1 MSAVALA
8 ITAAI
13 TGAIG
18 VAGGAVSS
26 SQSAKQARIEAAKA
40 RRHEKKLEQLER
52 MRPPVID
59 QSQKIRDLKSQVFNP
74 YEQMGVAMKGVE
86 IQLEQQDQDLA
97 NTLDAINKSGTSAGG
112 ATALA
117 RAAAEGKAKV
127 AASIENQE
135 AANQKLK
142 ITGEANRL
150 KQQMDLEQLAIAE
163 EVNAFGRQ
171 EARDIAK
178 LDRTSGLMDQS
189 NQNATDLFAAGQ
201 NALISGVTS
210 GLQSGVGVYAS
221 GAGSGGAGTNAAT
234 GLNDVNVGGGSS
246 PNASAAG
253 SWSGGKFKPFS
264 GSGSGGS
271 GTVGG
276 LSITTS

>member
-1 MSAVALA
+1 MSAVLIVAGVG
-8 ITAAI
+8 AAI
-13 TGAIG
+13 GI
-18 VAGGAVSS
+18 AGGAISS
-26 SQSAKQARIEAAKA
+26 SQSAKQARIESAKA
-40 RRHEKKLEQLER
+40 RRQEKKLEQLER
-52 MRPPVID
+52 MRPPVVD
-59 QSQKIRDLKSQVFNP
+59 QSQKIRNLKSQVFNP
-74 YEQMGVAMKGVE
+74 YEQMGIAMKGVE
-86 IQLEQQDQDLA
+86 MQIEQQDQDLA

-150 KQQMDLEQLAIAE
+150 KQQMDLEQLALTE
-163 EVNAFGRQ
+163 EINAFDRQ
-171 EARDIAK
+171 ETRDLAK
-178 LDRTSGLMDQS
+178 LDRTSALADQS
-189 NQNATDLFAAGQ
+189 NQNAADLYAAAQ
-201 NALISGVTS
+201 NALVSGVTS
-210 GLQSGVGVYAS
+210 GLQSGVSLYAS
-221 GAGSGGAGTNAAT
+221 GAGGSGAGTNATT
-234 GLNDVNVGGGSS
+234 GLKDVNVGTGSS

-253 SWSGGKFKPFS
+253 PFS